1 MSSQIFF
8 DELSK
13 NKKVSE
19 IFLTFLSWL
28 VILDSH
34 STVYWDRR
42 SDGKAC
48 MDTAPQT
55 PNNWQVSQVLPSETK
70 EVKF

>member
-48 MDTAPQT
+48 MDTAPT
-55 PNNWQVSQVLPSETK
+55 DTK
-70 EVKF
+70 